1 MVKDSK
7 TLRILRGVLLPT
19 WPIPMAVVD
28 LEGETELV
36 VLRIDK
42 ITSSSVDADLTKATE
57 TTETETEKVDN
68 TMSEGTLEGKWQ
80 LESHTFVHVLRQDF
94 NQFYYD
100 KLFVD
105 GPIVESPSKLSREYG
120 PYNPNRWAFG
130 RLSDGRFVCCGVAS

>member
-19 WPIPMAVVD
+19 WPIPMVVVD

-57 TTETETEKVDN
+57 TTETETEEKEN
-68 TMSEGTLEGKWQ
+68 T
-80 LESHTFVHVLRQDF
+80 
-94 NQFYYD
+94 
-100 KLFVD
+100 
-105 GPIVESPSKLSREYG
+105 
-120 PYNPNRWAFG
+120 
-130 RLSDGRFVCCGVAS
+130 

>member
-57 TTETETEKVDN
+57 TTETETEEREN
-68 TMSEGTLEGKWQ
+68 T
-80 LESHTFVHVLRQDF
+80 
-94 NQFYYD
+94 
-100 KLFVD
+100 
-105 GPIVESPSKLSREYG
+105 
-120 PYNPNRWAFG
+120 
-130 RLSDGRFVCCGVAS
+130 